1 MRIAWIGSTVLL
13 AFAVAVAQAA
23 PKEEVS
29 DAVKKLTEKGNYS
42 WKQTSENAGGGGG
55 GGGGRGFGGGPTEG
69 KTADGV
75 THLSVERR
83 DNAKTEVVLKGD
95 KGAVKAQDS
104 WQSLAE
110 LAEAAQGGG
119 GQGGGLGRFMA
130 NQYRNYKAPAV
141 LAQEL
146 VGHVKEIKKEGD
158 AYTGELSEDG
168 VKALMAF
175 GGGGRRGGQ
184 DGAQAQ
190 APAISGGKGSA
201 KFWVKDGVLAKYEFN
216 VQGKRTFGDNEVEI
230 NRTTTVEIKD
240 VGSTKVE
247 VPAEAKAKLS

>member
-29 DAVKKLTEKGNYS
+29 EAVKKLTEKGNYS
-42 WKQTSENAGGGGG
+42 WKQTTENAGGGGG
-55 GGGGRGFGGGPTEG
+55 GGGGRGFGGGGPTEG
-69 KTADGV
+69 KTADGL
-75 THLSVERR
+75 TYLSIERR

-95 KGAVKAQDS
+95 KGAVKSQDN

-110 LAEAAQGGG
+110 LAEAAQGGGG

-130 NQYRNYKAPAV
+130 NQYRNYKAPAA

-158 AYTGELSEDG
+158 AYTGELSEEG

-175 GGGGRRGGQ
+175 GGRRGG
-184 DGAQAQ
+184 DQAQ
-190 APAISGGKGSA
+190 GPAVSGGKGTA
-201 KFWVKDGVLAKYEFN
+201 KFWVKDGALAKYEYN
-216 VQGKRTFGDNEVEI
+216 VQGKVTFGDNEREV

>member
-1 MRIAWIGSTVLL
+1 MRIAWLGSTVLL

-29 DAVKKLTEKGNYS
+29 EAVKKLTEKGNYS

-55 GGGGRGFGGGPTEG
+55 GGGGGGRGFGGGPTEG

-75 THLSVERR
+75 TYLSIERR

-119 GQGGGLGRFMA
+119 GGQGGGLGRFMA
-130 NQYRNYKAPAV
+130 NQYRNYKAPAAQ
-141 LAQEL
+141 AQEL
-146 VGHVKEIKKEGD
+146 IGHVKEVKKEGD
-158 AYTGELSEDG
+158 AYTGELTEEG
-168 VKALMAF
+168 VKALMSF
-175 GGGGRRGGQ
+175 GGRRGGQ
-184 DGAQAQ
+184 AQG
-190 APAISGGKGSA
+190 PDVSGGKGTA
-201 KFWVKDGVLAKYEFN
+201 KFWVKDGALAKYEYN
-216 VQGKRTFGDNEVEI
+216 VQGKFTFGDNEREV